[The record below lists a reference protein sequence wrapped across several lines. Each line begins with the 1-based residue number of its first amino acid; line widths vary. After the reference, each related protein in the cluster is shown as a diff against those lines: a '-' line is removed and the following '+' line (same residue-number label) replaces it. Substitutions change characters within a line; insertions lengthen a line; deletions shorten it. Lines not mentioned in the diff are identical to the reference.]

1 MDFGGY
7 QWFSVDLCGSRSVLA
22 VLDGY
27 RWFLVVISVVILGGY
42 WWISV
47 VLGWTWW
54 ISVVLG
60 GSRLISVFFGGFWW
74 FLVDICGIGWLSL

>member
-42 WWISV
+42 RWISV
-47 VLGWTWW
+47 VLDCSRW
-54 ISVVLG
+54 ITVVLG
-60 GSRLISVFFGGFWW
+60 
-74 FLVDICGIGWLSL
+74 